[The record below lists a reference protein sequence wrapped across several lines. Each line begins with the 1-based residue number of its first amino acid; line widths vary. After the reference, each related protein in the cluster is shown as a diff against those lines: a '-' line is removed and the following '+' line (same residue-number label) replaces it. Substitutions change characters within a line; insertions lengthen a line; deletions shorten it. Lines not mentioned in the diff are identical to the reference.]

1 MKEDKKDP
9 ARNAA
14 QGVAGG
20 EKEKSVKPSTLVYS
34 LLLVIGLFLLAT
46 GLMIYQFRLNNRFT
60 QMVTKIT
67 PYPAAVINSTDF
79 IPVRTLQNDLVS
91 VRRFYENQDFSEIGL
106 RVDFKTADGQKRLKI
121 NEKNLLNKLIEN
133 EVIKQLA
140 EKRGIKVSSGVVA
153 QEVERKI
160 NQSGN
165 RDVFLADMK
174 KLYGWGIG
182 EFEEKIVKPDMYRE
196 QLKKSVRENDQEMS
210 SAKKKADEAK
220 KELDK
225 KTDFSEVAKKFSDG
239 ESAKNGG
246 DLGWLSTDQMI
257 PEIAVAAA
265 LLDKGERS
273 SIIESALGF
282 HIIRVDDKKNEN
294 GTDKVKLSQ
303 VFIKSKNF
311 ADWLFEQEKSFKI
324 YIPLKDFYWDEKT
337 QSVQFERQDLR
348 DFEDNLE
355 KNSPDDIS
363 VLF

>member
-1 MKEDKKDP
+1 MKEDKK
-9 ARNAA
+9 
-14 QGVAGG
+14 
-20 EKEKSVKPSTLVYS
+20 EKTVKPATLAYS

-46 GLMIYQFRLNNRFT
+46 GLMIYQFGSNNRFT
-60 QMVTKIT
+60 QIITKII
-67 PYPAAVINSTDF
+67 PYPAAIINSTDF
-79 IPVRTLQNDLVS
+79 IPVRTLQNDLVA
-91 VRRFYENQDFSEIGL
+91 VKRFYENQDFSGIGL
-106 RVDFKTADGQKRLKI
+106 RVDFKTSDGQKRLKI
-121 NEKNLLNKLIEN
+121 KEKNLLNKLIEN
-133 EVIKQLA
+133 EIIKQLS
-140 EKRGIKVSSGVVA
+140 EKRGINVSSEVVK

-160 NQSGN
+160 AQSGK
-165 RDVFLADMK
+165 RDAFLADMK

-196 QLKKSVRENDQEMS
+196 QLKKTVRESDKEMS
-210 SAKKKADEAK
+210 SAKNKVDEAK

-257 PEIAVAAA
+257 PEIAVSSS

-282 HIIRVDDKKNEN
+282 HIIRVDDKKKED
-294 GTDKVKLSQ
+294 GVDKVKLSQ
-303 VFIKSKNF
+303 IFVKSKNF
-311 ADWLFEQEKSFKI
+311 ADWLFEQEKNFKV
-324 YIPLKDFYWDEKT
+324 YIPLKDFYWDQKT
-337 QSVQFERQDLR
+337 RSVQFKKQDLR
-348 DFEDNLE
+348 DFEGNLE